1 MINIWEAIGLI
12 WLGIVGGWGIG
23 AYMMADYMAGRMT
36 EEHGHTDGL
45 GQRITSSVCYD
56 GCEHHVVWL

>member
-1 MINIWEAIGLI
+1 MISVYEAIGLI

-23 AYMMADYMAGRMT
+23 AYMMAQHMAERMT
-36 EEHGHTDGL
+36 AEEHGHTDGL

-56 GCEHHVVWL
+56 GCEQHQ